1 MILIYFLYL
10 IIRCNYLTY
19 ICFQPN
25 GHWRLLTVPF
35 LSHENSNLVGYGVQI
50 GMNDFL
56 LISPTPVG
64 SPRARQQKEQRGSR
78 HHDAS
83 SSAESSTSRNSSELD
98 TNCQSASQSLA
109 NKATTSNEASCSDTV
124 GKISNEFDAVNS
136 SEALIDR
143 SKAEK
148 NARRNAKKKARR
160 KEKRKEKLSMGNT
173 GSTELEVLSEECAP
187 ESSTSETCT
196 NNDMNCGDGPVSQ
209 ETTPVDQLPDFQI
222 NENDSGGD
230 SNSLITDCSE
240 TSEHPMSH
248 SEDGIQTRYLGFSIL
263 KGPEEKH
270 DEQLY
275 CCDDMSAKGVFD
287 MPDCVILDSV
297 SAGHEAITE
306 AGYDVNRSNLESN
319 CVSLSQEICH
329 TGIKECFSDQSSL
342 NGVVTKFQ
350 TQECSSSDMQ
360 PVVPGKRDKQ
370 AKMLPQN
377 GQERKENN
385 PSVWQKVQRDGVSKC
400 EDKSESKAEDSRR
413 SNLGEEQSAV
423 HSHTLSGCS
432 KQELGSSSI
441 IKKSIPMEKDP
452 RLKILSRFERSILAH
467 GDEPTAEAW
476 STQNNFAG
484 EKSSSDSHKLTVP
497 KKSELMCGAH
507 GFGADSSKISGAL
520 NDSYRAQQQSEALQ
534 LATGSPIAEF
544 ERLISAATP
553 AICQWNKVR
562 ICSTCSHEVNQPLC
576 RNEIPKFSL
585 RHLWKWYEKHGSYG
599 LEVSSEEFSYSK
611 RTGFHHSAFRA
622 YFVPSLSAIQLIKAL
637 IGEGELSPNK
647 MYGDPRKL
655 DSMKLNKL
663 HPRSWYSV
671 AWYPIYRIPNGEHR
685 ASFLTYHSFS
695 HLVCRS
701 STFGSK
707 RMDGCMVSPVVGLQS
722 YNAQVRWFLLKQF
735 GLSQAG
741 ETPKLNPAEILGDR
755 VQTLERAASVLAR
768 GEVSKG
774 NLKFVNRHPDH
785 EFFLSRRR

>member
-1 MILIYFLYL
+1 MPKIIKLCLSHLLKPITRIICVQFQSVRYIFSVCTFGMILIYFLYL

-64 SPRARQQKEQRGSR
+64 TPRARQQKEQRGSR

-83 SSAESSTSRNSSELD
+83 SSAESSTSRNSSESD

-209 ETTPVDQLPDFQI
+209 EATPVDQLPDFQI

-275 CCDDMSAKGVFD
+275 CCDDVSAKGVFG

-452 RLKILSRFERSILAH
+452 RLKILSRFERSILTH
-467 GDEPTAEAW
+467 GDEPTAEGW

-484 EKSSSDSHKLTVP
+484 EKSSSDSRKFTVP

-622 YFVPSLSAIQLIKAL
+622 YFVPSLSAIQLFKIPKSHAA
-637 IGEGELSPNK
+637 EK
-647 MYGDPRKL
+647 D
-655 DSMKLNKL
+655 D
-663 HPRSWYSV
+663 
-671 AWYPIYRIPNGEHR
+671 RIPRPGASR
-685 ASFLTYHSFS
+685 AFEMGKT
-695 HLVCRS
+695 
-701 STFGSK
+701 
-707 RMDGCMVSPVVGLQS
+707 
-722 YNAQVRWFLLKQF
+722 
-735 GLSQAG
+735 SQ
-741 ETPKLNPAEILGDR
+741 N
-755 VQTLERAASVLAR
+755 
-768 GEVSKG
+768 
-774 NLKFVNRHPDH
+774 
-785 EFFLSRRR
+785 